1 MQVLF
6 CFNILDTDFVAEC
19 HVNITHRSV
28 APQTS
33 GPPEFCDPG
42 EGCEWE
48 LEDVTLYEDVGQQP
62 DTSAPL
68 ECPAWLLNAIGE
80 SSAFSEAVQA
90 AEQDDCDDGPD
101 PDAAHDRDRGE

>member
-6 CFNILDTDFVAEC
+6 CFDMLDMNFVAEC

-48 LEDVTLYEDVGQQP
+48 LEELTLYNDCGQ
-62 DTSAPL
+62 APCDGVPL
-68 ECPAWLLNAIGE
+68 QCPGWLLNVIVASG
-80 SSAFSEAVQA
+80 AFSEAVQA
-90 AEQDDCDDGPD
+90 AEQDEGGDGPD